1 MNTWLVQQRAA
12 LALALRRLFASPT
25 TTLLASITIAI
36 ALALPAGGQLL
47 LASLQALG
55 QGSTAT
61 PQISVFMALDAER
74 KSVGDVESRLRNHAA
89 IREVRTISKE
99 DTLKRLRGSEGLAQ
113 IIDSL
118 PKNPFP
124 DTFVVTPR
132 DETPAA
138 METLRDELKK
148 LPRVEHVQLDS
159 AWAKRLAVL
168 LKLARTSVWLLAG
181 LFAVGLLALIFNT
194 IRLQVL
200 TQRTEIEVCR
210 LLGATDAYIGRPFYY
225 FGALQS
231 LLGGLLA
238 CAIVYGA
245 SAVLQAPIAE
255 LASLYSLDF
264 SLHQL
269 RIIDGIAILGIA
281 AALGWAGAALS
292 VRRQLRAF

>member
-89 IREVRTISKE
+89 IREVRTIGKE

-132 DETPAA
+132 DEAPAA
-138 METLRDELKK
+138 M
-148 LPRVEHVQLDS
+148 
-159 AWAKRLAVL
+159 
-168 LKLARTSVWLLAG
+168 
-181 LFAVGLLALIFNT
+181 
-194 IRLQVL
+194 
-200 TQRTEIEVCR
+200 
-210 LLGATDAYIGRPFYY
+210 
-225 FGALQS
+225 
-231 LLGGLLA
+231 
-238 CAIVYGA
+238 
-245 SAVLQAPIAE
+245 
-255 LASLYSLDF
+255 
-264 SLHQL
+264 
-269 RIIDGIAILGIA
+269 
-281 AALGWAGAALS
+281 
-292 VRRQLRAF
+292 